1 MSLGTEK
8 AVLFKSSHIPPPLQL
23 LSIELQAKCVL
34 AVEKKI
40 KAKCESSL
48 QEDNTQLP
56 QFSIN
61 ITLGITKHHQL
72 YQNIIKINLHMIDL
86 CQLTAAVIIK
96 S

>member
-72 YQNIIKINLHMIDL
+72 YQKNNKNQPSYDRLVPMNCCCNH
-86 CQLTAAVIIK
+86 
-96 S
+96 